1 VARRSGSNLMVAGL
15 IVSFV
20 GLCIVVIRVMHVPAY
35 WTPLMVGIGIF
46 LLGLIRWLMSNDA

>member
-1 VARRSGSNLMVAGL
+1 MARRPGSNLMVAGL

-20 GLCIVVIRVMHVPAY
+20 GLCIVLIRVMHVPAY

-46 LLGLIRWLMSNDA
+46 LLGFIRWLTSNDA